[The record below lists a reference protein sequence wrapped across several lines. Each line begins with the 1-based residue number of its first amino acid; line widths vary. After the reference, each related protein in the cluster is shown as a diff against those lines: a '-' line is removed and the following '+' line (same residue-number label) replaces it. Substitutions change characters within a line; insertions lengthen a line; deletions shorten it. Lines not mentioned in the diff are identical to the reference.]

1 MTDVESG
8 ARGAGNRPVS
18 VCLVTLVVYN
28 QLRHGALTYSYFI
41 LHGCGSYVTEGHAEL
56 RAGTTVYP
64 RCTRRTVRA
73 ARPYTGRRLAAA
85 GRGPTVRVGKAFALN
100 AVPAMIRGAM
110 HIGMPYGYAVM
121 RYGIPFETG
130 SLRNFGSDCTDYIGR
145 VGRLCE
151 QWTACVNS
159 GRVGLGGSTT
169 AGRTSPP
176 TRKTRLLAEQ

>member
-1 MTDVESG
+1 MDLALSLMTDVESG

-56 RAGTTVYP
+56 RAGTTYP

-100 AVPAMIRGAM
+100 AVPA
-110 HIGMPYGYAVM
+110 IG
-121 RYGIPFETG
+121 
-130 SLRNFGSDCTDYIGR
+130 
-145 VGRLCE
+145 
-151 QWTACVNS
+151 
-159 GRVGLGGSTT
+159 
-169 AGRTSPP
+169 
-176 TRKTRLLAEQ
+176 

>member
-1 MTDVESG
+1 
-8 ARGAGNRPVS
+8 
-18 VCLVTLVVYN
+18 
-28 QLRHGALTYSYFI
+28 
-41 LHGCGSYVTEGHAEL
+41 
-56 RAGTTVYP
+56 
-64 RCTRRTVRA
+64 
-73 ARPYTGRRLAAA
+73 
-85 GRGPTVRVGKAFALN
+85 
-100 AVPAMIRGAM
+100 MIRGAM